1 MIREK
6 DHYKESLL
14 DSIRMCDLVISN
26 RLILDRILVEKAIQ
40 EKYRFEFM
48 LMQYN
53 HFKEAKNNG

>member
-1 MIREK
+1 MKTK

-14 DSIRMCDLVISN
+14 DSIKMCDLVISN

>member
-1 MIREK
+1 MRIERDYYE
-6 DHYKESLL
+6 ESLIS
-14 DSIRMCDLVISN
+14 SIEMCKLAISN